1 MANGNYFTRKLSSYV
16 SRAPQTYVNSI
27 SAFSGGL
34 NTSKSAHLIE
44 KNETPYMKNLMFENG
59 GLYPRMS
66 QFLGKYAQNE
76 IVSCYEKPYYSYLG
90 NPHLIYC
97 SGGALYSLKLE
108 HISST
113 GKAGNSDVIL
123 SGDDLKGEI
132 TATPKEIEI
141 EGSYDIPE
149 VRGGVFFE
157 FGGSL
162 FYKARGC
169 YIKIKQNEPEN
180 KYKLEKILDEV
191 LDVNIMSNSQTKMK
205 DVNLSRVA
213 AKRESVCCDSEYIA
227 KAFCTRAAYESGY
240 IFDYYEHGSGENA
253 GKFHIIGQEKFKA
266 VESATST
273 YYHLNVTDY
282 VNAFENFAQFLLN
295 YLSGLKDSD
304 GNSKYNAGQI
314 SAISEECEK
323 FKNEIKDIYYPA
335 KVGSEYPGWF
345 EGLTTIPKTE
355 YKIYPE
361 MSEEEKNVLN
371 QKNAYI
377 RKLSGIRMGT
387 ANKLENMSGYF
398 DGLLDR
404 LSKVASN
411 ESLDVSEFKA
421 VSLSNANKNDDIYIP
436 TVATGLSV
444 NGTGA
449 ILLQAE
455 NRLTPLMK
463 FKYCG
468 DGQTAK
474 YYFPVGQA
482 IDTSYGVWVDVGDGN
497 GDKSITSEIK
507 VDIGGVPSLGVTKYY
522 YEFKSAP
529 AKGTNNITFTFAL
542 KREVRKTESEDFY
555 AKIYESD
562 SERKKSYESFMECD
576 IATVYG
582 GGYEDVTVVFGGSES
597 QKNAYFW
604 SGIGEVADASYIP
617 FDYYNLTSTADAITG
632 FGVQQAFLAIFSE
645 RSVGKSNL
653 SVVEVGGLS
662 LISLGYSAISTTIG
676 CNVKHSIQL
685 VENCLIFA
693 NTYGGVYRLSQTSDY
708 NENSVERISEK
719 VNADCED
726 SVGLLSSLRSADT
739 CCSIDDGKRYMLFLS
754 RHAGNE
760 SDFARTFIWDYSLY
774 YYGGGLLSWFYWE
787 GVDISSTVRYKDKIY
802 ACGKARERVE
812 EVNSEGNEISE
823 VRKDAVIIL
832 DGDKKIYSDFGDFA
846 IDYVYVI
853 PPSVMGSYSNEKEVS
868 KACFTVD
875 RDVPTRTEIT
885 YISDFERRRDLTDI
899 IVKKNEKT
907 PFSMV
912 FIRRPRA
919 VRVHNLSVRLEC
931 NECGSGFS
939 MLTSQIFFKY
949 MQEERTYLER

>member
-66 QFLGKYAQNE
+66 QFLGKYAQSE

-97 SGGALYSLKLE
+97 AGGALYSLKLE

-132 TATPKEIEI
+132 TATPKEIKI

-149 VRGGVFFE
+149 ARGGVFFE

-180 KYKLEKILDEV
+180 KYKLDEIFEEV
-191 LDVNIMSNSQTKMK
+191 LNADENNKLYGI
-205 DVNLSRVA
+205 NLSRVA
-213 AKRESVCCDSEYIA
+213 SGRLTVLCETEDKA
-227 KAFCTRAAYESGY
+227 KAFLAYAASEGY
-240 IFDYYEHGSGENA
+240 IFGSTLISEGENS
-253 GKFHIIGQEKFKA
+253 GKYRIEGYDKYNA
-266 VESATST
+266 VRRLSSYEFALS
-273 YYHLNVTDY
+273 VKDY
-282 VNAFENFAQFLLN
+282 VSAFENFAQFLLN

-304 GNSKYNAGQI
+304 GNSKYSADQI
-314 SAISEECEK
+314 AEISKECEK

-335 KVGSEYPGWF
+335 KVGSEYPEWF
-345 EGLTTIPKTE
+345 EKMSVCPRKEYEITDDMEQSEKDVKT
-355 YKIYPE
+355 
-361 MSEEEKNVLN
+361 

-377 RKLSGIRMGT
+377 RKLNGIYGDK
-387 ANKLENMSGYF
+387 AKNKLENMGGYF

-404 LSKVASN
+404 LSKVASE

-421 VSLSNANKNDDIYIP
+421 VSLSSANKNDDIYIP

-468 DGQTAK
+468 DGQTTK

-507 VDIGGVPSLGVTKYY
+507 VDNGGIPSLGVTKYY
-522 YEFKSAP
+522 YEFKDAP
-529 AKGTNNITFTFAL
+529 QKGVNNVTFTFAL

-562 SERKKSYESFMECD
+562 TERKKSYESFMECD

-662 LISLGYSAISTTIG
+662 LISLGYSSISTTIG
-676 CNVKHSIQL
+676 CNVKRSIQL

-693 NTYGGVYRLSQTSDY
+693 NTYGGIYRLSQTSDY
-708 NENSVERISEK
+708 NENCVERISEK
-719 VNADCED
+719 VNADGED
-726 SVGLLSSLRSADT
+726 AVGLLSSLRSADT

-787 GVDISSTVRYKDKIY
+787 GVDISSAVRYKDKIY

-919 VRVHNLSVRLEC
+919 VRVHHLSVRLEC

>member
-66 QFLGKYAQNE
+66 QFLGKYAEGE

-97 SGGALYSLKLE
+97 AGGALYSLKLE

-180 KYKLEKILDEV
+180 KYKLDEIFEEV
-191 LDVNIMSNSQTKMK
+191 LNADEDNKLYGI
-205 DVNLSRVA
+205 NLSKVTSGRL
-213 AKRESVCCDSEYIA
+213 SVVLCETEDKA
-227 KAFCTRAAYESGY
+227 KAFLAYAASEGY
-240 IFDYYEHGSGENA
+240 IFGSTLISEGENS
-253 GKFHIIGQEKFKA
+253 GKYRIIGEDK
-266 VESATST
+266 
-273 YYHLNVTDY
+273 YHALRAPNSYTFILSVKDY
-282 VNAFENFAQFLLN
+282 VLAFENFAGFLLN
-295 YLSGLKDSD
+295 YLSGLKDSG
-304 GNSKYNAGQI
+304 GNSKYNAKQI
-314 SAISEECEK
+314 ELISEECEE

-335 KVGSEYPGWF
+335 KVGSEYPKWF
-345 EGLTTIPKTE
+345 EKMSECPRKE
-355 YKIYPE
+355 YKITDYME
-361 MSEEEKNVLN
+361 QSEKDEKT

-377 RKLSGIRMGT
+377 RKLNRIYGST
-387 ANKLENMSGYF
+387 ANRLEKMSGYF

-411 ESLDVSEFKA
+411 ESLEVSEFKA
-421 VSLSNANKNDDIYIP
+421 VSLSSANKNDDVYIP
-436 TVATGLSV
+436 IVGINLSV

-497 GDKSITSEIK
+497 GDSPISAADIK
-507 VDIGGVPSLGVTKYY
+507 KEGGIPSLGVTKYY

-529 AKGTNNITFTFAL
+529 QKGINNVTFTFAL
-542 KREVRKTESEDFY
+542 KREV
-555 AKIYESD
+555 
-562 SERKKSYESFMECD
+562 
-576 IATVYG
+576 
-582 GGYEDVTVVFGGSES
+582 
-597 QKNAYFW
+597 
-604 SGIGEVADASYIP
+604 
-617 FDYYNLTSTADAITG
+617 
-632 FGVQQAFLAIFSE
+632 
-645 RSVGKSNL
+645 
-653 SVVEVGGLS
+653 
-662 LISLGYSAISTTIG
+662 
-676 CNVKHSIQL
+676 
-685 VENCLIFA
+685 
-693 NTYGGVYRLSQTSDY
+693 
-708 NENSVERISEK
+708 
-719 VNADCED
+719 
-726 SVGLLSSLRSADT
+726 
-739 CCSIDDGKRYMLFLS
+739 
-754 RHAGNE
+754 
-760 SDFARTFIWDYSLY
+760 
-774 YYGGGLLSWFYWE
+774 
-787 GVDISSTVRYKDKIY
+787 
-802 ACGKARERVE
+802 
-812 EVNSEGNEISE
+812 
-823 VRKDAVIIL
+823 
-832 DGDKKIYSDFGDFA
+832 
-846 IDYVYVI
+846 
-853 PPSVMGSYSNEKEVS
+853 
-868 KACFTVD
+868 
-875 RDVPTRTEIT
+875 
-885 YISDFERRRDLTDI
+885 
-899 IVKKNEKT
+899 
-907 PFSMV
+907 
-912 FIRRPRA
+912 
-919 VRVHNLSVRLEC
+919 
-931 NECGSGFS
+931 
-939 MLTSQIFFKY
+939 
-949 MQEERTYLER
+949 

>member
-44 KNETPYMKNLMFENG
+44 KNETPYVKNLMFENG

-66 QFLGKYAQNE
+66 QFLGKYAQSE

-180 KYKLEKILDEV
+180 KYKLDEIFEEV
-191 LDVNIMSNSQTKMK
+191 LNADENNKLYGI
-205 DVNLSRVA
+205 NLSRVA
-213 AKRESVCCDSEYIA
+213 SGRLTVLCETEDKA
-227 KAFCTRAAYESGY
+227 KAFLAYAASEGY
-240 IFDYYEHGSGENA
+240 IFDFILISEGENS
-253 GKFHIIGQEKFKA
+253 GKYRIEGYDKYNA
-266 VESATST
+266 VRTLSSDTFVLS
-273 YYHLNVTDY
+273 VKDY
-282 VNAFENFAQFLLN
+282 VLSFENFAGFLLN
-295 YLSGLKDSD
+295 YLSGLKGSD
-304 GNSKYNAGQI
+304 GNSKYSADQI
-314 SAISEECEK
+314 AAISEECVE
-323 FKNEIKDIYYPA
+323 FKDEIRDIYYPA
-335 KVGSEYPGWF
+335 KVGSEYPEWF
-345 EGLTTIPKTE
+345 LNMSECPRKE
-355 YKIYPE
+355 YKITDD
-361 MSEEEKNVLN
+361 MAQADKDVMT

-377 RKLSGIRMGT
+377 RKLNGIYGDK
-387 ANKLENMSGYF
+387 AKNKLENMGGYF

-404 LSKVASN
+404 LSKVASE

-468 DGQTAK
+468 DGQTTK

-497 GDKSITSEIK
+497 GDKSIRSEIK
-507 VDIGGVPSLGVTKYY
+507 VDSGGVPSLGVTKYY

-529 AKGTNNITFTFAL
+529 KKGVNNVTFTFAL

-662 LISLGYSAISTTIG
+662 LISLGYSSISTTIG

-708 NENSVERISEK
+708 NENCVERISEK

-726 SVGLLSSLRSADT
+726 AVGLLSSLRSADT

-787 GVDISSTVRYKDKIY
+787 GVDISSAVRYKDKIY

-875 RDVPTRTEIT
+875 RDVPTRTVIT

-919 VRVHNLSVRLEC
+919 LRVHHLSVRLEC

>member
-1 MANGNYFTRKLSSYV
+1 MANGNYFIRKLSSYV

-66 QFLGKYAQNE
+66 QFLGKYAQSE

-97 SGGALYSLKLE
+97 AGGALYSLKLE

-149 VRGGVFFE
+149 ARGGVFFE

-180 KYKLEKILDEV
+180 KYKLDEIFEEV
-191 LDVNIMSNSQTKMK
+191 LNADESNKLYGI
-205 DVNLSRVA
+205 NLSRVA
-213 AKRESVCCDSEYIA
+213 SGSLTVYCETEGKA
-227 KAFCTRAAYESGY
+227 KAFLAYAASEGY
-240 IFDYYEHGSGENA
+240 IFGSTLISEGEYSGKYKIKGYDKYNA
-253 GKFHIIGQEKFKA
+253 VRTLSSDTFDLSVK
-266 VESATST
+266 
-273 YYHLNVTDY
+273 DY
-282 VNAFENFAQFLLN
+282 VSAFENFAGFLLN
-295 YLSGLKDSD
+295 YLSGLKGSD
-304 GNSKYNAGQI
+304 DNNKYSAEQI
-314 SAISEECEK
+314 SAISEECVE

-335 KVGSEYPGWF
+335 KVGSEYPEWF
-345 EGLTTIPKTE
+345 LNMSECPRKE
-355 YKIYPE
+355 YKITDD
-361 MSEEEKNVLN
+361 MAQSEKDVKT

-377 RKLSGIRMGT
+377 RKLNGIYGDK
-387 ANKLENMSGYF
+387 AKNKLENMGGYF

-404 LSKVASN
+404 LSKVASG
-411 ESLDVSEFKA
+411 ESLSVSEFKA

-468 DGQTAK
+468 DGQTTK

-497 GDKSITSEIK
+497 GDSPISASEIK
-507 VDIGGVPSLGVTKYY
+507 KEGISNLGVPKYY

-529 AKGTNNITFTFAL
+529 QKGTNNVTFTFAL

-562 SERKKSYESFMECD
+562 TERKKSYESFMECD

-653 SVVEVGGLS
+653 SVVDVDGLS
-662 LISLGYSAISTTIG
+662 LISLGYSSISTTIG

-693 NTYGGVYRLSQTSDY
+693 NTYGGIYRLSQTSDY

-787 GVDISSTVRYKDKIY
+787 GVDISSAVRYKDKIY

-812 EVNSEGNEISE
+812 EVNSEGNGISE

-919 VRVHNLSVRLEC
+919 VRVHHLSVRLEC

>member
-44 KNETPYMKNLMFENG
+44 KNETPYVKNLMFENG

-66 QFLGKYAQNE
+66 QFLGKYAQSE

-180 KYKLEKILDEV
+180 KYKLDEIFEEV
-191 LDVNIMSNSQTKMK
+191 LNADENNKLYGI
-205 DVNLSRVA
+205 NLSRVA
-213 AKRESVCCDSEYIA
+213 SGRLTVLCETEDKA
-227 KAFCTRAAYESGY
+227 KAFLAYAASEGY
-240 IFDYYEHGSGENA
+240 IFDFILISEGENS
-253 GKFHIIGQEKFKA
+253 GKYRIEGYDKYNA
-266 VESATST
+266 VRTLSSDTFVLS
-273 YYHLNVTDY
+273 VKDY
-282 VNAFENFAQFLLN
+282 VLSFENFAGFLLN
-295 YLSGLKDSD
+295 YLSGLKGSD
-304 GNSKYNAGQI
+304 GNSKYSADQI
-314 SAISEECEK
+314 AAISEECVE
-323 FKNEIKDIYYPA
+323 FKDEIRDIYYPA
-335 KVGSEYPGWF
+335 KVGSEYPEWF
-345 EGLTTIPKTE
+345 SGMSECPRKE
-355 YKIYPE
+355 YKITDD
-361 MSEEEKNVLN
+361 MAQADKDVMT

-377 RKLSGIRMGT
+377 RKLNGIYGDK
-387 ANKLENMSGYF
+387 AKNKLENMGGYF

-404 LSKVASN
+404 LSKVASE

-468 DGQTAK
+468 DGQTTK

-507 VDIGGVPSLGVTKYY
+507 VDGGGVPSLGVTKYY

-529 AKGTNNITFTFAL
+529 KKGVNNVTFTFAL

-662 LISLGYSAISTTIG
+662 LISLGYSSISTTIG

-708 NENSVERISEK
+708 NENCVERISEK

-726 SVGLLSSLRSADT
+726 AVGLLSSLRSADT

-787 GVDISSTVRYKDKIY
+787 GVDISSAVRYKDKIY

-875 RDVPTRTEIT
+875 RDVPTRTVIT

-919 VRVHNLSVRLEC
+919 VRVHHLSVRLEC